1 MSEAQHD
8 LAHEFPEH
16 KERIHEL
23 KTSDEHFAG
32 LAEQYHELVKEL
44 HQIEAG
50 VETPADDYVE
60 ELKKKRLAVMDE
72 IASILKQA
80 D

>member
-1 MSEAQHD
+1 MSESHHD

-16 KERIHEL
+16 KDRIHEL
-23 KTSDEHFAG
+23 KTHDEHFKG
-32 LAEQYHELVKEL
+32 LAERYHDLVKEL
-44 HQIEAG
+44 HQIEVG
-50 VETPADDYVE
+50 EETPGDDYVE

-72 IASILKQA
+72 IAAMLKQA